1 MARKREVK
9 PVPATEAPSEVKAVR
24 LELTPELHQQLR
36 VVAAQ
41 HGQSM
46 ASYVRTLVM
55 QELARPKGGGK

>member
-1 MARKREVK
+1 MARKREAK
-9 PVPATEAPSEVKAVR
+9 PMPAIEAPSEVKAVR

-55 QELARPKGGGK
+55 RELTKPKGGTK